1 MIGIAVTT
9 YNRNEATTETLKHI
23 KKYMP
28 KDAILVVVDD
38 GSDIVHPEVTY
49 RFEKNQGTP
58 IAKNKCFELL
68 YDAGCKHLFLFDN
81 DCYPIV
87 KDWHLPYINSGEVH
101 LNFTFNYS
109 YYVWGHLKIYKS
121 PNGCMMYVNRC
132 VLDAVGGIDT
142 KFKFYGG
149 WHGSFSRRVFNAGL
163 TSFPFIDVIENDT
176 LFCSMDETN
185 QVKRSRDDWEFYNLR
200 HKKHYKRTRNS
211 SKFHPF
217 K

>member
-9 YNRNEATTETLKHI
+9 YNRNEATTKTLKHI

-38 GSDIVHPEVTY
+38 GSDVVHPEVTY

-68 YDAGCKHLFLFDN
+68 YDAGCEHLFLFDN

-101 LNFTFNYS
+101 LNFS
-109 YYVWGHLKIYKS
+109 PRAKIKKVIDHLVVS
-121 PNGCMMYVNRC
+121 PQANGCMMYYNRC
-132 VLDAVGGIDT
+132 VLDVVGGVDT
-142 KFKFYGG
+142 RFKFYGG
-149 WHGSFSRRVFNAGL
+149 WHNSLTRRIYNAGL
-163 TSFPFIDVIENDT
+163 TSYQCMDVLGSEKLFT
-176 LFCSMDETN
+176 LQDVQT
-185 QVKRSRDDWEFYNLR
+185 SRKDWKVYQKQNFKIKKAS
-200 HKKHYKRTRNS
+200 HKS